1 MVRRTTAGG
10 QDEHQGQITESIIPK
25 TNTYSRSAAY
35 WRKAI
40 FSNKNVQPFTETAQ
54 DAGDVRAVRDV

>member
-1 MVRRTTAGG
+1 MVHRTTAGG

-54 DAGDVRAVRDV
+54 DAG